1 MKKFFREH
9 GIWVLFATAVIAVSL
24 SLMSFFSNTSS
35 PLSNLAGIIASPF
48 RSAYTAVTGWITD
61 KQNYYQDV
69 TALEEENAALRR
81 ENAILK
87 AQNRLAQTNNEENAR
102 LRDLLNLRPQ
112 NYDLELET
120 ASVTERTVTNW
131 TSSLTLN
138 IGTDHGVEV
147 NDCVIDETYA
157 LVGVVSEVG
166 LNWCTVLTIVDTDTS
181 LGAQVF
187 RTKDLG
193 LAVGDF
199 SLMRENRLRLD
210 YLPADAMAT
219 GHYARVRLDTPS
231 GRWQL
236 LRGADRRKDQTY
248 FLYQLTQHQLAHLLL
263 PVGDY
268 EKPALRALAAAN
280 GLSNAQKADSQDIC
294 FVPDGDYVSFLR
306 QYGGVEPVPGDFL
319 DSEGRVL
326 GRHRGMECYTI
337 GQRKGLGVS
346 ANAPLYVLGKDPD
359 RNAVILGEDNRLYT
373 RELTAE
379 RVNWLSVP
387 EPDRPLSVTAKTRY
401 SQREAAAT
409 VEPLPGGRIRMVFTE
424 PQRAVTPGQAVV
436 FYDGDLV
443 LGGGTICP

>member
-210 YLPADAMAT
+210 YLPADCQLLGGDLVVTSGLGGYYRPLCRHSGGGAAQ
-219 GHYARVRLDTPS
+219 RL
-231 GRWQL
+231 RRRL
-236 LRGADRRKDQTY
+236 LRGAGTRR
-248 FLYQLTQHQLAHLLL
+248 
-263 PVGDY
+263 
-268 EKPALRALAAAN
+268 
-280 GLSNAQKADSQDIC
+280 
-294 FVPDGDYVSFLR
+294 
-306 QYGGVEPVPGDFL
+306 
-319 DSEGRVL
+319 
-326 GRHRGMECYTI
+326 
-337 GQRKGLGVS
+337 
-346 ANAPLYVLGKDPD
+346 
-359 RNAVILGEDNRLYT
+359 RL
-373 RELTAE
+373 
-379 RVNWLSVP
+379 
-387 EPDRPLSVTAKTRY
+387 
-401 SQREAAAT
+401 
-409 VEPLPGGRIRMVFTE
+409 
-424 PQRAVTPGQAVV
+424 
-436 FYDGDLV
+436 
-443 LGGGTICP
+443 

>member
-187 RTKDLG
+187 RHQGPGAGGGRLLPDAGEPPAAG
-193 LAVGDF
+193 LSARGLSAAGRRSGGHLRPGRVL
-199 SLMRENRLRLD
+199 SLRPLCRHSGGGAAQRLR
-210 YLPADAMAT
+210 
-219 GHYARVRLDTPS
+219 RR
-231 GRWQL
+231 L
-236 LRGADRRKDQTY
+236 LRGAGTRR
-248 FLYQLTQHQLAHLLL
+248 
-263 PVGDY
+263 
-268 EKPALRALAAAN
+268 
-280 GLSNAQKADSQDIC
+280 
-294 FVPDGDYVSFLR
+294 
-306 QYGGVEPVPGDFL
+306 
-319 DSEGRVL
+319 
-326 GRHRGMECYTI
+326 
-337 GQRKGLGVS
+337 
-346 ANAPLYVLGKDPD
+346 
-359 RNAVILGEDNRLYT
+359 RL
-373 RELTAE
+373 
-379 RVNWLSVP
+379 
-387 EPDRPLSVTAKTRY
+387 
-401 SQREAAAT
+401 
-409 VEPLPGGRIRMVFTE
+409 
-424 PQRAVTPGQAVV
+424 
-436 FYDGDLV
+436 
-443 LGGGTICP
+443 